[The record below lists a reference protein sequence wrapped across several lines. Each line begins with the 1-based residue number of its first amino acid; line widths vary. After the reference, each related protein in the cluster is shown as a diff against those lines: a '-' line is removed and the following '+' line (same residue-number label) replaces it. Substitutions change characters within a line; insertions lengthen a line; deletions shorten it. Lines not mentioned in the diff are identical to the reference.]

1 MNDIKIT
8 QDEPVFSP
16 NKEAFRRMT
25 DSDPVLEDVLPAI
38 EALPGMEKNM
48 ILAAGPTMPWKS
60 YTGGQREGI
69 IGAALFEG
77 LASDRKDAERKLASG
92 DIKVSGAHA
101 VGAVG
106 SLAGIYSASMPVF
119 VVRNRTFGNAGHCN
133 FYEGSNPSRLNYGV
147 YDDSVRDNLQ
157 YINNTLGPIV
167 GAAVRRAGGI
177 PLKPIMRS
185 AINMGDELH
194 SRNTAAS
201 LLFMRELI
209 PHLFALAKENE
220 EDVKEAVDI
229 LTADN
234 YFFLRL
240 SMAAAK
246 AAGDA
251 AHGVEGSSIVTGM
264 CLNCNEFAIRVSGI
278 GDINHWIRGN
288 QATVEATLFAGH
300 TEDEITWM
308 GGDSAIAET
317 TGLGGFAQAASFP
330 LQNYQGK
337 PEAMI
342 ARNVAMYDIT
352 EGKNPDYKI
361 PYLEFRGTPTGI
373 DIFKVLEKEILP
385 VIDMGVPGKDGG
397 QIGAGIVRPPMNCFK
412 KAKEAFQKL
421 SNK

>member
-1 MNDIKIT
+1 MNDQLDT
-8 QDEPVFSP
+8 QINTP
-16 NKEAFRRMT
+16 NAEALKRMT
-25 DSDPVLEDVLPAI
+25 NCDPVLEDVLPAI
-38 EALPGMEKNM
+38 DALPGMEKNM
-48 ILAAGPTMPWKS
+48 ILAAGPTMPWED
-60 YTGGQREGI
+60 YTGGQRDGI

-77 LASDRKDAERKLASG
+77 LASDKEDAERKLSSG
-92 DIKVSGAHA
+92 VIKVAGAHT

-119 VVRNRTFGNAGHCN
+119 VVRNKTTGNAGHCN

-147 YDDSVRDNLQ
+147 YDESVRKNLQ
-157 YINNTLGPIV
+157 YINDTLGPII

-177 PLKPIMRS
+177 PLKAIMRS
-185 AINMGDELH
+185 AVNMGDELH

-201 LLFMRELI
+201 LLFMRQLI
-209 PHLFALAKENE
+209 PHLFALAKDNE
-220 EDVKEAVDI
+220 EDAKEAVDI

-251 AHGVEGSSIVTGM
+251 AHGVAGSSIVTGM

-278 GDINHWIRGN
+278 GDLNHWIRGD

-352 EGKNPDYKI
+352 EGENPDYKI
-361 PYLEFRGTPTGI
+361 PYLEFRGTPTGV
-373 DIFKVLEKEILP
+373 DLFKVLETEILP

-397 QIGAGIVRPPMNCFK
+397 QIGAGIVRPPMNCFE
-412 KAKEAFQKL
+412 KAKDAFKEI
-421 SNK
+421 NDK